1 MKYHKR
7 YLEAHNALRM
17 SQISALLKEFRISNG
32 LTREDIEYHYGIPS
46 SVLQRVESLEPAN
59 ISLKTILEVA
69 DIYMIS
75 PAELFQ
81 EIC

>member
-17 SQISALLKEFRISNG
+17 SQISALLKEFRVSNG
-32 LTREDIEYHYGIPS
+32 YTREDIEYHYGIPC
-46 SVLQRVESLEPAN
+46 SVLQRVESLEPTN